1 MGALPVFEGVGIGH
15 EVAAHPI
22 SVDYFL
28 DPHSFAEVGFMAG
41 RDVLCPAHR
50 LIRDAKGPKDLIIE
64 ITFAQQQLVDS
75 AQKLTGLGALNNAV
89 VIG

>member
-1 MGALPVFEGVGIGH
+1 
-15 EVAAHPI
+15 
-22 SVDYFL
+22 
-28 DPHSFAEVGFMAG
+28 MAG

-64 ITFAQQQLVDS
+64 ITFAEQQLVDS
-75 AQKLTGLGALNNAV
+75 AQKLTGLGTLNNAV